1 MISVLICDDDRTIS
15 SQISALL
22 DTYAKARRIDFQ
34 IAEFNDPQEAFQS
47 ETPCDLAFIDI
58 EMPGIDGLTLA
69 ARVREKNPD
78 ALVLI
83 VTAYERYL
91 DDAMD
96 LHVFRYLSKPIDKER
111 FYHSL
116 TLALR
121 EYQNIRREVVIECR
135 GETLRVPTRE
145 IVYLAIAGRKTLI
158 RTVQA
163 EYRCADPLRVWEE
176 RIHEPQNFAFSHHS
190 YLVNLRYVTNFNR
203 GGVTVQS
210 GDSLREELPMS
221 QRKYAA
227 FRASFMEYM
236 GNTL

>member
-1 MISVLICDDDRTIS
+1 MVSVLICDDDRAIS
-15 SQISALL
+15 GQISTLL
-22 DTYAKARRIDFQ
+22 GTYARARGIEFQ
-34 IAEFNDPQEAFQS
+34 LSVFSDPEEAYQS
-47 ETPCDLAFIDI
+47 EKHYDLAFIDI

-69 ARVREKNPD
+69 ARVKEKNPD
-78 ALVLI
+78 VLVLI

-96 LHVFRYLSKPIDKER
+96 LHVYRYLSKPIDKER

-121 EYQNIRREVVIECR
+121 EYQNIRREVVVESH
-135 GETLRVPTRE
+135 GKTLRVPTRE

-158 RTVQA
+158 RTVRD
-163 EYRCADPLRVWEE
+163 EYRCAEPLKEWCE
-176 RIHEPQNFAFSHHS
+176 RIHEPQNFAYSHHS
-190 YLVNLRYVTNFNR
+190 YLINLRYVTDFSR
-203 GGVTVQS
+203 GGVTVQF
-210 GDSLREELPMS
+210 GDSQREELPMS

-227 FRASFMEYM
+227 FKASFMEYM